1 MWGNIW
7 LKSKPG
13 VGTSVF
19 FTLTFPK
26 AAKDVTVESMQ
37 ITARDPDPMAI
48 WEPNVETGGSQSTS
62 RSDFNDVSLVPRNEL
77 RICIAEDNPVNQK
90 IAVSFVKKLGFNSEA
105 YNDGKQAVDALRLRS
120 KEGRHFH
127 LVLMDVQMP
136 VLDGYD
142 ATRTIRKDEDPAVR
156 GVLIIAMTA
165 SAIRGDREKCL
176 EAGMNNYLAKP
187 VRAAVLKAMLE
198 GYLSQPPKKIP
209 HLQEAANDLAKK
221 IVKEVQQDKNGQ
233 EVEVNRTSPSP
244 SRDSEMSITPRNEHI
259 SQDPF
264 ATPRN
269 EHIDQDPFTTPK
281 DEPLKVERPPDERR

>member
-1 MWGNIW
+1 MRGQIW
-7 LKSKPG
+7 LKSKPS
-13 VGTSVF
+13 VGTTVF

-26 AAKDVTVESMQ
+26 APKDVTVESMQ
-37 ITARDPDPMAI
+37 VTANDPDPMAI
-48 WEPNVETGGSQSTS
+48 WKPHLETEGSPPTTLH
-62 RSDFNDVSLVPRNEL
+62 DFNDLSLVPRNEL

-105 YNDGKQAVDALRLRS
+105 YSDGQQAVDALRRRS

-176 EAGMNNYLAKP
+176 EVGMNNYLAKP

-198 GYLSQPPKKIP
+198 EYLSEPPKAIP
-209 HLQEAANDLAKK
+209 RLQETANDLAKK
-221 IVKEVQQDKNGQ
+221 IVHEVEQQAISQ
-233 EVEVNRTSPSP
+233 AVEVNGTSPPPRRES
-244 SRDSEMSITPRNEHI
+244 DLNVTPRNEHI

-264 ATPRN
+264 ATLK
-269 EHIDQDPFTTPK
+269 DQ
-281 DEPLKVERPPDERR
+281 PLQNGRPANDQQ